1 MVVKYVVDISLTDIE
16 IKHIEY
22 STRAQ
27 QCSNWWG
34 SIEKKNS
41 QHLIFT
47 LQLLTMV
54 LLMENPVKKQSSCF
68 ILLLKHLQ

>member
-16 IKHIEY
+16 SNILNIP
-22 STRAQ
+22 S
-27 QCSNWWG
+27 SNWWG

-54 LLMENPVKKQSSCF
+54 LIMENPVKKQSSCF